1 MAKSMALNQA
11 AGLKGMLKDGHR
23 TYEGLQ
29 GAVFRNI
36 DAAKAIA
43 AMVRTS
49 LGPNGMNKLVLNHL
63 EKIIVTSDCASILK
77 ELEVQHPAARILVLA
92 SEMQESEFG
101 DQTNFVL
108 SFAGELLKLS
118 EDLLNNGLHTAEVI
132 SGYKRAYE
140 KTLELLPSF
149 VVRTLDN
156 VRDPEQLKEGIQ
168 SVLATKQYGYE
179 DLLSDLVVKACL
191 TTLSPNAKQPKLNL
205 DSVRIAKLKGGNLSQ
220 SSLVK
225 GMVVLR
231 DTEGTIN
238 RVENAKIAVYA
249 SGFEASATEA
259 KGTVLIRSAEE
270 LLNYNKSEEKKLE
283 EIVESIA
290 NTGVKVVI
298 VNGSISE
305 MGLHFLNKYNLM
317 VLKIQSKY
325 ELRRICG
332 AIGATAAV
340 RLGPLTPEE
349 IGECSLVE
357 VREIGGR
364 KVTVFNQ
371 ILDEDTS
378 VATIAVRAST
388 ENVLNDVERA
398 LDDGIHSVKTLL
410 QDPRLLT
417 GAGALE
423 LELSKQLK
431 AFADED
437 KGLDQYAIRKFAEAL
452 DVVPRTLAENS
463 GCDPTNIM
471 HALHQSHQESVNGEN
486 AKFFGFNIETNEPFN
501 AKDAKIYDLYATKV
515 NALRLAVDAALTVLR
530 VDQIVMSKPAGGPKP
545 KSGPNDPDDD

>member
-1 MAKSMALNQA
+1 MNVLCKFYLR
-11 AGLKGMLKDGHR
+11 LTFH
-23 TYEGLQ
+23 
-29 GAVFRNI
+29 VFLF
-36 DAAKAIA
+36 
-43 AMVRTS
+43 S
-49 LGPNGMNKLVLNHL
+49 L
-63 EKIIVTSDCASILK
+63 
-77 ELEVQHPAARILVLA
+77 
-92 SEMQESEFG
+92 
-101 DQTNFVL
+101 L
-108 SFAGELLKLS
+108 SF
-118 EDLLNNGLHTAEVI
+118 
-132 SGYKRAYE
+132 
-140 KTLELLPSF
+140 SF
-149 VVRTLDN
+149 
-156 VRDPEQLKEGIQ
+156 
-168 SVLATKQYGYE
+168 
-179 DLLSDLVVKACL
+179 
-191 TTLSPNAKQPKLNL
+191 
-205 DSVRIAKLKGGNLSQ
+205 
-220 SSLVK
+220 SL
-225 GMVVLR
+225 
-231 DTEGTIN
+231 
-238 RVENAKIAVYA
+238 
-249 SGFEASATEA
+249 
-259 KGTVLIRSAEE
+259 
-270 LLNYNKSEEKKLE
+270 
-283 EIVESIA
+283 
-290 NTGVKVVI
+290 
-298 VNGSISE
+298 
-305 MGLHFLNKYNLM
+305 
-317 VLKIQSKY
+317 
-325 ELRRICG
+325 
-332 AIGATAAV
+332 
-340 RLGPLTPEE
+340 
-349 IGECSLVE
+349 CSVE